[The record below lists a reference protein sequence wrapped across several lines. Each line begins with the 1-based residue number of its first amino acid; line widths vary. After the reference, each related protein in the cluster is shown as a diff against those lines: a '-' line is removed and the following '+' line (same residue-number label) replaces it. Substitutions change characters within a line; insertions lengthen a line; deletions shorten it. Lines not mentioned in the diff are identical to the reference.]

1 MPYKVGERGS
11 YGCKGY
17 PVVKEDGEVM
27 GCHATAEDAGNQ
39 VQALYAN
46 EAQKADTG
54 IVPTQTSSTDAIYP
68 SIGIKRPRQGRAKSS
83 DVTGSSVKS
92 SYGKKPR
99 VRRGRSGDALN
110 SDGAI
115 ASGGSGGSMGTKSND
130 ADFWAGSAFGK
141 RR

>member
-17 PVVKEDGEVM
+17 PVVKEGGEVM
-27 GCHATAEDAGNQ
+27 GCHATAEEAGNQ

-68 SIGIKRPRQGRAKSS
+68 SIGIKRPKQGKASSS
-83 DVTGSSVKS
+83 DVTGSSVRS
-92 SYGKKPR
+92 SYGKKPK
-99 VRRGRSGDALN
+99 VRRGRSGDATN